1 VLRQAATAASVRL
14 LPGLRLPPDGHGGHG
29 RSELS
34 RVVERRDVCGRHDD
48 GQLAGVAFRRTRQD
62 GRRRRV
68 PEQREED
75 PQGARPY
82 SQQVR

>member
-34 RVVERRDVCGRHDD
+34 RVVERRDVDD